1 MQHSL
6 HFVIEKLVKYS
17 IIIPTVNE
25 ENLLPNL
32 LKQLND
38 EKLKNKYEYE
48 IIISDGGSTDNTLA
62 VAGKFAD
69 KILSKEDQKN
79 QNIATGRN
87 VGAKSASGELLI
99 FLNGD
104 VIFNNVYK
112 FFDYLENKFYKSNYL
127 AFTCDVWI
135 YPNEERL
142 SDKLFHTIYNNYF
155 CLLNYFGVGMG
166 RGECQVI
173 RKNVFAKMGGYNENC
188 AAGEDFELFK
198 RIRKLGSILFSKK
211 VFVYE
216 SPRRFRK
223 LGYLNVTLSWI
234 ANSFS
239 VIFFKKSLHS
249 EWEQVR

>member
-1 MQHSL
+1 M
-6 HFVIEKLVKYS
+6 KYS

-25 ENLLPNL
+25 EILLPNL

-38 EKLKNKYEYE
+38 EKLRNNYEIE
-48 IIISDGGSTDNTLA
+48 IIISDGGSTDNT
-62 VAGKFAD
+62 VAIAGNFTD
-69 KILSKEDQKN
+69 KILLKENQKA
-79 QNIATGRN
+79 QNIAAGRN
-87 VGAKSASGELLI
+87 IGAKSASGELLI

-104 VIFNNVYK
+104 VIFNNVFD
-112 FFDYLENKFYKSNYL
+112 FFDYLENKFYMSNYL

-135 YPNEERL
+135 YPNEERF

-155 CLLNYFGVGMG
+155 WLLNFFGVGMG

-173 RKNVFAKMGGYNENC
+173 RKDVFAKMGGYNENC

-198 RIRKLGSILFSKK
+198 RIRKLSPILFSKK
-211 VFVYE
+211 IFVYE

-239 VIFFKKSLHS
+239 VIFLKRSLHS